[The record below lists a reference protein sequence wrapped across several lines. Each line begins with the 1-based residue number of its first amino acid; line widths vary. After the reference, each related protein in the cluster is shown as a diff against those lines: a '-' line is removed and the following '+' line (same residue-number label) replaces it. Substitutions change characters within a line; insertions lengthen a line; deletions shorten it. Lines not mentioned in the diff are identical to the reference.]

1 MSVVRSSVSRPTAR
15 RLAVLLGAALALGGL
30 PAVAGATEPAAAP
43 PPGVAPA
50 ATTDAAAAPAVV
62 GVEDDYQ
69 PGREWRDTDGE
80 LIQAHGGQVVA
91 AADDA
96 GEPIWYWYG
105 EDRTNGVSNTPGV
118 HVYSSRD
125 LYTWADEG
133 LALRA
138 MTDRAQFTDDPYFA
152 DLYGGYSDAE
162 RDVVWRDLSTTT
174 PANVAK
180 PILERPKVIH
190 NEANGTWVMW
200 VHADGPSSPDSSS
213 SYGRAWSGV
222 AVADSPTGPFRW
234 IDSYRLNGVPSDSV
248 PWCGTS
254 AAYDPA
260 GGMARDMNL
269 FVDVDGTAYII
280 YSSEENRTMY
290 ISKLDEDYTYLS
302 ATPEDAVPGEDFV
315 RILACNQREAPAMF
329 RAHDQYYLITS
340 GATGWSPN
348 PARYATADSVLGT
361 WTDRGNPATGDGA
374 ATTFGSQSTSVI
386 PLDPA
391 NNRFI
396 FMGDRWTP
404 GASGSTDLGR
414 SPYIWLPLTFGEG
427 GALQLEN
434 RTTWRHE
441 DLPAQS
447 TWRVTADLPPSY
459 VDEDLPAQVEV
470 ESGGATSTQDV
481 TWAFGR
487 ATVGTVPVTG
497 TLADGRTFTRDV
509 LRLPRDLVYLADSA
523 GTGTA
528 DGQWAQVRDLVAA
541 DGTALRND
549 VPDQELTADAT
560 WGWTSAGSGTK
571 SDVGGD
577 LYSTVRWAVQ
587 NRDITYTFR
596 DLEPGD
602 YEVHAGFWDPWAHTR
617 TTQLLVNGEVRGDLD
632 ITDERA
638 SVSYP
643 ATVGDDGDLTFTSRR
658 TTGESTMISFV
669 AVSRVVDD
677 VEPEPQPEP
686 GTEVDV
692 VVSAR
697 AQCWGDGRAV
707 VAVHVVNR
715 DGHTTDI
722 RATTPFGEKK
732 WSGVADGSAVYQG
745 FDSGARSIGAGEVTV
760 AAYAFYDGVGHYERR
775 TVPYA
780 AVTC

>member
-1 MSVVRSSVSRPTAR
+1 VVPARPSLGRRTRSLT
-15 RLAVLLGAALALGGL
+15 LLLGAVLALG
-30 PAVAGATEPAAAP
+30 AVPAAAADEP
-43 PPGVAPA
+43 VAPA
-50 ATTDAAAAPAVV
+50 TTY
-62 GVEDDYQ
+62 DDYQ
-69 PGREWRDTDGE
+69 PGREWRDTDGD

-91 AADDA
+91 ATDDA

-105 EDRTNGVSNTPGV
+105 EDRTHGTTNTPGV
-118 HVYSSRD
+118 HVYSSTD
-125 LYTWADEG
+125 LYSWTDEG
-133 LALRA
+133 LALQT
-138 MTDRAQFTDDPYFA
+138 MTSRDQFTADPYFA
-152 DLYGGYSDAE
+152 ELYGDYTDAE

-174 PANVAK
+174 PADVAK

-190 NEANGTWVMW
+190 NEANDTWVMW
-200 VHADGPSSPDSSS
+200 VHTDGPSSPDSTS

-269 FVDVDGTAYII
+269 FVDTDGTAYII

-290 ISKLDEDYTYLS
+290 ISKLDADYTYLS
-302 ATPEDAVPGEDFV
+302 AAPEDAVQGEDFV
-315 RILACNQREAPAMF
+315 RILPCSQREAPAMF
-329 RAHDQYYLITS
+329 HANGQYYLITS

-386 PLDPA
+386 PLDPE

-396 FMGDRWTP
+396 YMGDRWTP

-427 GALQLEN
+427 GSLQLN
-434 RTTWRHE
+434 NATTWRHE
-441 DLPAQS
+441 DLAPQS
-447 TWRVTADLPPSY
+447 SWQVDVDLDWSW
-459 VDEDLPAQVEV
+459 VGDDLPATV
-470 ESGGATSTQDV
+470 DV
-481 TWAFGR
+481 TSDGVTESQPVTWEFTEG
-487 ATVGTVPVTG
+487 TVGTVPVTG
-497 TLADGRTFTRDV
+497 TLADGRTFTREV
-509 LRLPRDLVYLADSA
+509 LRVPHDLVYVADSGAATVGTGDAARIREIAAAA
-523 GTGTA
+523 GTP
-528 DGQWAQVRDLVAA
+528 V
-541 DGTALRND
+541 RND
-549 VPDQELTADAT
+549 VPDQPLTAGAT
-560 WGWTSAGSGTK
+560 WGWTSAGAGVK
-571 SDVGGD
+571 SDVGDD
-577 LYSTVRWAVQ
+577 LYETVRYAAN

-596 DLEPGD
+596 DLEPGE

-617 TTQLLVNGEVRGDLD
+617 TTELLVNGEVRGTLD
-632 ITDERA
+632 ITDARS

-643 ATVGDDGDLTFTSRR
+643 ATVAEGGELTFTSRR

-669 AVSRVVDD
+669 MVSRVGAEP
-677 VEPEPQPEP
+677 EPEPQPQP
-686 GTEVDV
+686 GREVDV

-707 VAVHVVNR
+707 VAVHTANR
-715 DGHTTDI
+715 DGHPVDV

-732 WSGVADGSAVYQG
+732 WTGVADGTAVYQG
-745 FDSGARSIGAGEVTV
+745 FESGVSSIAAGTVSV
-760 AAYAFYDGVGHYERR
+760 AAYAYYDGAGHHQVRS
-775 TVPYA
+775 VPYS
-780 AVTC
+780 AVNC

>member
-1 MSVVRSSVSRPTAR
+1 MHVPFPTTRPAAR
-15 RLAVLLGAALALGGL
+15 RLAALLGAVLALGVV
-30 PAVAGATEPAAAP
+30 PATAGAAE
-43 PPGVAPA
+43 APA
-50 ATTDAAAAPAVV
+50 TTSPATTTS
-62 GVEDDYQ
+62 DDYQ

-80 LIQAHGGQVVA
+80 LIQAHGGQVVPA
-91 AADDA
+91 TDDA

-105 EDRTNGVSNTPGV
+105 EDRTFGTTNTPGV

-125 LYTWADEG
+125 LYTWTDEG
-133 LALRA
+133 LALQA
-138 MTDRAQFTDDPYFA
+138 MTDRAQFTEDPYFA
-152 DLYGGYSDAE
+152 DLYGDYTDAE

-174 PANVAK
+174 PADVAK

-200 VHADGPSSPDSSS
+200 VHADGPSTPDSTS

-269 FVDVDGTAYII
+269 FVDSDGTAYII

-302 ATPEDAVPGEDFV
+302 AAPEDAVQGEDFV

-329 RAHDQYYLITS
+329 HANGQYYLITS

-361 WTDRGNPATGDGA
+361 WTDRGNPASGDGA

-396 FMGDRWTP
+396 YMGDRWTP
-404 GASGSTDLGR
+404 GASASTDLGR
-414 SPYIWLPLTFGEG
+414 SPYVWLPLTFGEG
-427 GALQLEN
+427 GSLQLTN
-434 RTTWRHE
+434 PATWRHE
-441 DLPAQS
+441 DLAPQT
-447 TWRVTADLPPSY
+447 TWRVTTELEPSFVDDPLPTE
-459 VDEDLPAQVEV
+459 VQVE
-470 ESGGATSTQDV
+470 QDGTTVTTPV
-481 TWAFGR
+481 TWTSGR
-487 ATVGTVPVTG
+487 ATVGTVTVTG
-497 TLADGRTFTRDV
+497 TLPDGRTFTRDV
-509 LRLPRDLVYLADSA
+509 LRIPRGLVHVADAA
-523 GTGTA
+523 GTG
-528 DGQWAQVRDLVAA
+528 
-541 DGTALRND
+541 GTEWDQIRALAGGTIRND
-549 VPDQELTADAT
+549 VPDQPLTADAT
-560 WGWTSAGSGTK
+560 WGWTSAGAGVK
-571 SDVGGD
+571 QDVGDG
-577 LYSTVRWAVQ
+577 LYDTVRWATQ
-587 NRDITYTFR
+587 NRDVTYTFR

-602 YEVHAGFWDPWAHTR
+602 YEVHAGFWDPWVHTR
-617 TTQLLVNGEVRGDLD
+617 TTQLLVDGEVRGDLD
-632 ITDERA
+632 ITDEPA

-643 ATVGDDGDLTFTSRR
+643 ATVGADGELTFTSRR

-669 AVSRVVDD
+669 MVSRTPTA
-677 VEPEPQPEP
+677 EPEPQPQP
-686 GTEVDV
+686 GREVDV

-697 AQCWGDGRAV
+697 AQCWGEGRAV
-707 VAVHVVNR
+707 VAVHALNR
-715 DGHTTDI
+715 DGHPVDV
-722 RATTPFGEKK
+722 RVTTPFGEKK
-732 WSGVADGSAVYQG
+732 WTGVADGSAVYQG
-745 FDSGARSIGAGEVTV
+745 FESGGRSLEAGSVRV
-760 AAYAFYDGVGHYERR
+760 AAYAFYDRVGHHQVRE
-775 TVPYA
+775 VPYQ
-780 AVTC
+780 AVSC